1 MTRPTTPFIGS
12 TVRTDSHHVDSHSF
26 HHLAIATATIIIILF
41 QVDSLTMSP
50 PGILLVTMD
59 PEPGLP
65 PAAFHEWYNNEH
77 GPARLRLPQIFP
89 NGFRYRAA
97 ARDQPAYMAVYDVT
111 AMSHLE
117 TETYTAL
124 RANRSSREA
133 STIAQVDVKRYFY
146 HLLYTKQSPL
156 FTPVENLADEEAE
169 GIITVAVDITVTD
182 AEGAGDQYHKW
193 FEEEHAEMLAKV
205 PGWLRS
211 RLFKTSTLEGSGKAV
226 YFCLHDYQKQ
236 NGQGGAEHKASMD
249 TTWRTEV
256 FDKYVASKGRQTWS
270 LFYVFGPAPRDLSSL
285 SELPASAAFTSAD
298 GKTSTI
304 PGPDAV
310 ISSYITTRDALTIP
324 YRLEGN
330 SSSGAPTVALS
341 NSLLTSLHMWDFF
354 VAILKE
360 RRPDLRILRYD
371 TRGRHAVPQPPVAAS
386 LDTVTDDLALVLDA
400 LRIPKLQTL
409 IGVSMGGATT
419 LNFAIKHPT
428 RLERFIAC
436 DFNATSSPANTQAWK
451 DRIAV
456 AEANGGKGIEEL
468 AVQTVERWFSPQSM
482 DKAGAAQAMTDMVAA
497 NNVEGFSNSCTALWE
512 YDLKPGMK
520 DCSVPGIFVVGEA
533 DGKGTMVKAMEGFK
547 GLLGSNGTELRIVP
561 GTGHVPMFEDAEAFW
576 EAIED
581 YYLL

>member
-1 MTRPTTPFIGS
+1 
-12 TVRTDSHHVDSHSF
+12 
-26 HHLAIATATIIIILF
+26 
-41 QVDSLTMSP
+41 MSP

-59 PEPGLP
+59 PKPGLP
-65 PAAFHEWYNNEH
+65 PAAFHDWYNNEH

-89 NGFRYRAA
+89 NGFRYKAA

-124 RANRSSREA
+124 RANRSPREA

-156 FTPVENLADEEAE
+156 FTPIENLADEEAE
-169 GIITVAVDITVTD
+169 GLITVAVEITVTD
-182 AEGAGDQYHKW
+182 ADGAGDQYHKW

-211 RLFKTSTLEGSGKAV
+211 RLFKTWTWEGSGKAV

-236 NGQGGAEHKASMD
+236 NGQGGAEHRASMD
-249 TTWRTEV
+249 TTWRTDV
-256 FDKYVASKGRQTWS
+256 FDKYVASKSRQTWS
-270 LFYVFGPAPRDLSSL
+270 LFHVFGPAPRDLSSL

-304 PGPDAV
+304 PGSDAV

-330 SSSGAPTVALS
+330 SSPGAPTVALS
-341 NSLLTSLHMWDFF
+341 NSLLTSLHMWDPL

-371 TRGRHAVPQPPVAAS
+371 TRGRHAVPQPPVAAN
-386 LDTVTDDLALVLDA
+386 LDTVTDDLARVLDA
-400 LRIPKLQTL
+400 LRIPTL
-409 IGVSMGGATT
+409 HTLMGVSMGGATT

-436 DFNATSSPANTQAWK
+436 DFNASSSPANTQAWK
-451 DRIAV
+451 DRIAL
-456 AEANGGKGIEEL
+456 AEADGGRGMQEL
-468 AVQTVERWFSPQSM
+468 AAQTVERWFSPQSM
-482 DKAGAAQAMTDMVAA
+482 GKAGAAQVMADMVAA
-497 NNVEGFSNSCTALWE
+497 NNVEGFANSCTALWE

-520 DCSVPGIFVVGEA
+520 ECSVPGILVVGEA
-533 DGKGTMVKAMEGFK
+533 DGKGAMAKAMEAFK

-561 GTGHVPMFEDAEAFW
+561 GTGHVPMFEDAGAFW
-576 EAIED
+576 EAIEHH
-581 YYLL
+581 LL